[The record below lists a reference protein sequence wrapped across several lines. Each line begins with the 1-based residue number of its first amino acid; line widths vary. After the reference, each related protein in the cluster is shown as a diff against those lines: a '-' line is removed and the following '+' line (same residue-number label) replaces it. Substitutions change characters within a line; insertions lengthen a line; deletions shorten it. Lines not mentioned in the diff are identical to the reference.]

1 MNNPRGRG
9 DILEEQERKHFPH
22 PNNSAAVWSH
32 SAKTDG
38 DPTTH
43 RSNYGSDGSDEVD
56 VFRLAKVCVA
66 ADVFRL
72 AKAQRR
78 QLLVLKKSTPA
89 PASLESFSFSLFSSF
104 STGPDAREFLPHKPG
119 VEFDGDVHLVPS
131 WFPAAS
137 NNYRRQLA
145 ADLVAAG
152 AGHNRRYRQG
162 R

>member
-9 DILEEQERKHFPH
+9 NILEEQERKHFPH

-43 RSNYGSDGSDEVD
+43 RSNYGSDGSDEAVD
-56 VFRLAKVCVA
+56 VFHLAKVCVA

-89 PASLESFSFSLFSSF
+89 PALLGSFSLFSSF
-104 STGPDAREFLPHKPG
+104 STGPDAREFLPRKPG

-131 WFPAAS
+131 
-137 NNYRRQLA
+137 
-145 ADLVAAG
+145 
-152 AGHNRRYRQG
+152 
-162 R
+162 

>member
-9 DILEEQERKHFPH
+9 DILEEQGRKHFPH

-38 DPTTH
+38 GPTTH
-43 RSNYGSDGSDEVD
+43 RSNDGSDGND

-78 QLLVLKKSTPA
+78 QLLVLKKTTPA
-89 PASLESFSFSLFSSF
+89 PALLGKS
-104 STGPDAREFLPHKPG
+104 
-119 VEFDGDVHLVPS
+119 
-131 WFPAAS
+131 
-137 NNYRRQLA
+137 
-145 ADLVAAG
+145 
-152 AGHNRRYRQG
+152 
-162 R
+162 

>member
-22 PNNSAAVWSH
+22 PNTNNSAAVWSH

-38 DPTTH
+38 GPTTH
-43 RSNYGSDGSDEVD
+43 RNNDNDGSDGSD
-56 VFRLAKVCVA
+56 VFRLAKICVA

-89 PASLESFSFSLFSSF
+89 PALLGKS
-104 STGPDAREFLPHKPG
+104 
-119 VEFDGDVHLVPS
+119 
-131 WFPAAS
+131 
-137 NNYRRQLA
+137 
-145 ADLVAAG
+145 
-152 AGHNRRYRQG
+152 
-162 R
+162 

>member
-9 DILEEQERKHFPH
+9 NILEEQGRKHFPH
-22 PNNSAAVWSH
+22 PNNSAVWSH

-38 DPTTH
+38 GPTTH
-43 RSNYGSDGSDEVD
+43 RSNYGSDGSDEAVD
-56 VFRLAKVCVA
+56 VFHLAKVCVA

-89 PASLESFSFSLFSSF
+89 PALLGSFSLFSSF
-104 STGPDAREFLPHKPG
+104 STGPDAREFLPRKPG

-131 WFPAAS
+131 
-137 NNYRRQLA
+137 
-145 ADLVAAG
+145 
-152 AGHNRRYRQG
+152 
-162 R
+162 